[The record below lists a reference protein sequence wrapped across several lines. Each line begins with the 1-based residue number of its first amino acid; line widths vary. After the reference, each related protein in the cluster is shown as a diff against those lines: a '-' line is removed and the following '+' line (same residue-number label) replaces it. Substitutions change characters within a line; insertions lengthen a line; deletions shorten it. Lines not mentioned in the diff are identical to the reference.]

1 MEILEQDDNLM
12 KSDNN
17 VNNSPGENDNADDTN
32 TVVDFPIESE
42 GFEGLEEEEEEE
54 KEEEEVGGSGG
65 SEAILISGSPTMAV
79 PHQEE
84 ESS

>member
-1 MEILEQDDNLM
+1 MEILEQEDNLM

-17 VNNSPGENDNADDTN
+17 VNNSPGETNNTDDAN

-42 GFEGLEEEEEEE
+42 AFEGLEEEEEEE
-54 KEEEEVGGSGG
+54 KEEEEVGGG

-84 ESS
+84 ERS

>member
-17 VNNSPGENDNADDTN
+17 VNNSPGENNKADDVN

-42 GFEGLEEEEEEE
+42 GYEGLEEEEEEE
-54 KEEEEVGGSGG
+54 KEEEEVGGG

-84 ESS
+84 ERS

>member
-54 KEEEEVGGSGG
+54 KEEEEVVGGP
-65 SEAILISGSPTMAV
+65 EAILISGSPTMAV

-84 ESS
+84 ERS

>member
-54 KEEEEVGGSGG
+54 KEEEEVGGGG